1 MNKISANFSWQ
12 LARFLAKSV
21 LRLVLC
27 SALVFLAAGQAF
39 AQYGGGGT
47 GGGGTGSSGT
57 YMAPKGGYGSA
68 TGAAIG
74 AGAAAG
80 VGTLFLALHYHGRM
94 SGCVQPAADGLRL
107 LDEKNDKSYAL
118 VPGDVYLKPGQRVQ
132 LKGKISKNDSGTE
145 TFTAKKLAK
154 DLGPCSVSPS
164 ASAGSASSTSPAHQ

>member
-1 MNKISANFSWQ
+1 MHKLSADFHRQ
-12 LARFLAKSV
+12 LGRFLAKGV

-27 SALVFLAAGQAF
+27 SSLAFLAAGQAF

-47 GGGGTGSSGT
+47 GGGGTGSGGT

-80 VGTLFLALHYHGRM
+80 VGTLLLALHYRGRM
-94 SGCVQPAADGLRL
+94 SGCVQPADDGLRL

-118 VPGDVYLKPGQRVQ
+118 VAGDVYLKPGQRVL
-132 LKGKISKNDSGTE
+132 LKGKISKNNGGTE
-145 TFTAKKLAK
+145 RFTAKKLVK
-154 DLGPCSVSPS
+154 DLGPCTASPS
-164 ASAGSASSTSPAHQ
+164 ASAGSASPTSAVQR